1 MIKHLFSFIVIKRF
15 INVVCVTLYLHNL
28 QMRNK
33 QKMQQGKEQNQVYD
47 AHRILILDGDDS
59 VRQSLNSVLE
69 LKGYRTADAGTAD

>member
-1 MIKHLFSFIVIKRF
+1 
-15 INVVCVTLYLHNL
+15 
-28 QMRNK
+28 MRNK